1 MDKIKSGFE
10 TNQTP
15 NKGKLSQTQIRN
27 VKLKFE
33 FKAAQIA
40 NNDIRKM
47 KRRITDNPLNSS

>member
-10 TNQTP
+10 TIQTQ